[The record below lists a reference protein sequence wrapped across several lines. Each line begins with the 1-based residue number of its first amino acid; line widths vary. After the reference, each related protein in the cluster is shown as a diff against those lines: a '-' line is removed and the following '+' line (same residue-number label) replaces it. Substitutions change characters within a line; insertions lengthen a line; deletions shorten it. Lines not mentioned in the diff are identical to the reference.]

1 MYNGLIINRLL
12 EDRRLKKVELIDYL
26 EYPREAGNSSLK
38 QIITGNPTVKKLEPI
53 ADFFQVSMDV
63 FFERKVSFSP
73 STSIVNGNGNAIG
86 NAIGNGNTITI
97 SENEYKLKIE
107 NLEKLLD
114 EKDKRIETL
123 ETLVEVLQNKK

>member
-1 MYNGLIINRLL
+1 
-12 EDRRLKKVELIDYL
+12 
-26 EYPREAGNSSLK
+26 
-38 QIITGNPTVKKLEPI
+38 
-53 ADFFQVSMDV
+53 MDV

-73 STSIVNGNGNAIG
+73 STSIVNGNG

-114 EKDKRIETL
+114 EKDKRIEIL

>member
-86 NAIGNGNTITI
+86 NGNTITI

>member
-73 STSIVNGNGNAIG
+73 STSIVNGNV

>member
-1 MYNGLIINRLL
+1 MYNGLIINKLL
-12 EDRRLKKVELIDYL
+12 EDRRLKKTELIDYL
-26 EYPREAGNSSLK
+26 GYKREGGNSSLH
-38 QIITGNPTVKKLEPI
+38 QIMNGNPTVKNLEPI

-63 FFERKVSFSP
+63 FFERKAPINPVA
-73 STSIVNGNGNAIG
+73 SIVNGNG

-107 NLEKLLD
+107 NLERLLD

>member
-1 MYNGLIINRLL
+1 MYNGLIINKLL
-12 EDRRLKKVELIDYL
+12 EDRRLKKTELIDYL
-26 EYPREAGNSSLK
+26 GYKREGGNSSLH
-38 QIITGNPTVKKLEPI
+38 QIMNGNPTVKNLEPI

-63 FFERKVSFSP
+63 FFERKVP
-73 STSIVNGNGNAIG
+73 INPVASIVNGNG

-107 NLEKLLD
+107 NLERLLD

>member
-73 STSIVNGNGNAIG
+73 STSIVNAIG
-86 NAIGNGNTITI
+86 DGNTITI

>member
-73 STSIVNGNGNAIG
+73 STSIVNGNGNAIR
-86 NAIGNGNTITI
+86 NGNTITI

-123 ETLVEVLQNKK
+123 EKLVEVLQNKK